1 MTSTLTKTEDDLQR
15 DVAAFLDY
23 ALPHGCVFHHSPNEG
38 KRHVSYA
45 TRLRKMGTKYGWPDL
60 ELFCPGNTTV
70 SGRNEA
76 IFIELKVKR
85 GKLTSNQ
92 ELVKNLI
99 TEAGFPHAVCK
110 SIEEVYL
117 FLKDLVHLRAIM

>member
-92 ELVKNLI
+92 EMMRKQI

-110 SIEEVYL
+110 SIEDVYL
-117 FLKDLVHLRAIM
+117 FLKDFVPLRVIM